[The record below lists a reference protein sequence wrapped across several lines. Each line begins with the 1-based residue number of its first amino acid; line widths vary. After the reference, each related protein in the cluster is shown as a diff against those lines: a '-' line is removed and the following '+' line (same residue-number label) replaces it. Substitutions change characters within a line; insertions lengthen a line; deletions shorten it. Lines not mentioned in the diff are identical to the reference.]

1 MDQAQLLQ
9 EPVLQIPLDGVKLY
23 HGVGNGGAGGK
34 DHAAPTGQLV
44 QVLALH
50 KEVGTFLSLG
60 LGNAA
65 HIPHFCR
72 QKQVL
77 KIMALINKE
86 PVHAEL
92 LKRDHVILAAL
103 VVELGKP
110 CLQGFPG
117 ALHLLDRVA
126 FRLLRLGLLNA
137 EQNLLDLALQNGL
150 LALYAHGDFLKL
162 AVADDDG
169 VIVPCGNAAAKLFPV
184 LGFKIFLCR
193 DKDVGRRIEL
203 EPFCRPLLGD
213 MVGHH
218 DQRLGAKAQT
228 LHLHGS
234 GHHLVGLARPHLV
247 GQQGIPAVK
256 DMGNRVDLM
265 RP

>member
-1 MDQAQLLQ
+1 MDQAHLLQ
-9 EPVLQIPLDGVKLY
+9 EPVLQVPLDGVELY

-34 DHAAPTGQLV
+34 YHAAPTRQLV
-44 QVLALH
+44 QVLTLH

-77 KIMALINKE
+77 KIMALINEK

-92 LKRDHVILAAL
+92 LKRDHIILAAL

-150 LALYAHGDFLKL
+150 LALHTHGDFFKL
-162 AVADDDG
+162 RVPDDDG
-169 VIVPCGNAAAKLFPV
+169 VIVPGGNAAAKFLPV
-184 LGFKIFLCR
+184 LGFKVFLR
-193 DKDVGRRIEL
+193 GNQDIGAGIEL
-203 EPFCRPLLGD
+203 QPFRRPLLGD
-213 MVGHH
+213 VVRHH

-234 GHHLVGLARPHLV
+234 GHHLVGFACPYFV
-247 GQQGIPAVK
+247 SQ
-256 DMGNRVDLM
+256 
-265 RP
+265 

>member
-1 MDQAQLLQ
+1 MDKAHLLQ

-23 HGVGNGGAGGK
+23 HRVGNGGAGGK
-34 DHAAPTGQLV
+34 YHAAPARQLV
-44 QVLALH
+44 QVLRFH
-50 KEVGTFLSLG
+50 KQIAGFLGFG

-92 LKRDHVILAAL
+92 LKRDDVILAAL

-126 FRLLRLGLLNA
+126 FRLLRLGLFDPFQDFLN
-137 EQNLLDLALQNGL
+137 LALQNSL
-150 LALYAHGDFLKL
+150 LALHAHGDFLKL
-162 AVADDDG
+162 RVPDNDG
-169 VIVPCGNAAAKLFPV
+169 VIVPGGNAAAKLLAV
-184 LGFKIFLCR
+184 LGFKVFLR
-193 DKDVGRRIEL
+193 
-203 EPFCRPLLGD
+203 GD
-213 MVGHH
+213 
-218 DQRLGAKAQT
+218 
-228 LHLHGS
+228 
-234 GHHLVGLARPHLV
+234 
-247 GQQGIPAVK
+247 
-256 DMGNRVDLM
+256 
-265 RP
+265 